1 MRLRSHLIA
10 LVLAVLLPMIA
21 FSALAIVM
29 LDRYQRANTERSA
42 VELARALTSAVDEA
56 LRNTIS
62 TLEALAT
69 VRSLEE
75 DDLRAFDREVRRVLT
90 TQADWKDLIL
100 LAPDGRQL
108 LHTGRPWG
116 TPLPTA
122 AEPASVEQ
130 VVATR
135 RPAVGSIARGRLDG
149 DYAVPV
155 RVPVIHRDR
164 VVYVLTA
171 VINPQSIVEVLA
183 RQRMP
188 ADCVGTVFDRRKNA

>member
-1 MRLRSHLIA
+1 MRLRAHLIA

-29 LDRYQRANTERSA
+29 LDRSQRTNTERAA
-42 VELARALTSAVDEA
+42 VELARALMTAVDEA
-56 LRNTIS
+56 LRSTIT
-62 TLEALAT
+62 TLEALVT

-75 DDLRAFDREVRRVLT
+75 EDLRAFDREVRRVLT
-90 TQADWKDLIL
+90 TQRDWQDVIL

-108 LHTGRPWG
+108 IHTGRPWG
-116 TPLPTA
+116 TVLPTA

-135 RPAVGSIARGRLDG
+135 RPAVGSIARDRLGG

-171 VINPQSIVEVLA
+171 KNIEYEWESLKQDF
-183 RQRMP
+183 MP
-188 ADCVGTVFDRRKNA
+188 LILSTVKKAPF

>member
-10 LVLAVLLPMIA
+10 LVLAVLLPLIT

-29 LDRYQRANTERSA
+29 LDRYQRTNMERSA
-42 VELARALTSAVDEA
+42 LELARALMSAVDEA
-56 LRNTIS
+56 LRSTIT

-75 DDLRAFDREVRRVLT
+75 EDLRAFDREVRRVLA
-90 TQADWKDLIL
+90 TQADWKDVIV

-108 LHTGRPWG
+108 IHTGRPWG

-122 AEPASVEQ
+122 AEPASLEQ

-135 RPAVGSIARGRLDG
+135 RPAVRSNGRGRG
-149 DYAVPV
+149 RGEYALP
-155 RVPVIHRDR
+155 RP
-164 VVYVLTA
+164 
-171 VINPQSIVEVLA
+171 
-183 RQRMP
+183 
-188 ADCVGTVFDRRKNA
+188 